1 MRTALARILMGLVV
15 GILVTTSSFATD
27 GTPRVYNGAIDVPGF
42 GDLGM
47 SLTVI
52 DEDGGL
58 SMLLTVPLQGVA
70 DLAMQTTVE
79 ESLIV
84 STIPSPGGPTFRVRE
99 NDDRTRLIGDM
110 EQRGMSFAI
119 DFGRTDAATSLRRP
133 QEPQAPFPY
142 RQRELVVRHPAGH
155 LLAGTM
161 TLPKGRGPFPCAV
174 LISGS
179 GMQDRDE
186 SLMGHKPFLVLADY
200 LTRRG
205 IAVMRFDDRGVG
217 GSTVKHSDAIRNATS
232 EDFATDVAAIVNAVR
247 WQPEINDRLV
257 GLIGHSE
264 GGLIGPMVAAADDD
278 IAFVVMLAGPGVPG
292 SDILRLQQE
301 LLFLAAGATQQQV
314 DHIVDAQVE
323 LYTVME
329 STDESAIRDGLRKL
343 IESQLAV
350 SGSTATEQE
359 MEDQIDL
366 AVRQFQSPWMK
377 FFLTYDPAPTLGML
391 DCPVLA
397 MNGTLDLQVWH
408 DQNLPVIEQII
419 NDAGGDVT
427 IVRLEGLN
435 HLFQPATTGAVGE
448 YATIET
454 TFEES
459 ALKEV
464 GDWVNW
470 QVQYE

>member
-1 MRTALARILMGLVV
+1 MRTALTRILLGLVV
-15 GILVTTSSFATD
+15 GILVTTSSFAADANRRT
-27 GTPRVYNGAIDVPGF
+27 YNGAIEVPSF
-42 GDLGM
+42 GELDM
-47 SLTVI
+47 SLIVI

-79 ESLIV
+79 DDLIV

-99 NDDRTRLIGDM
+99 SDDRTRLIGEM
-110 EQRGMSFAI
+110 EQRGMSFSIEFERA
-119 DFGRTDAATSLRRP
+119 DGATTFMRP

-217 GSTVKHSDAIRNATS
+217 ASTVEHADSIRNATS

-292 SDILRLQQE
+292 SDILLLQQE
-301 LLFLAAGATQQQV
+301 LLFLAAGASQEQV
-314 DHIVDAQVE
+314 DHIVDAQSE

-329 STDESAIRDGLRKL
+329 SADESAIRHGLRKL
-343 IESQLAV
+343 IESQMAV
-350 SGSTATEQE
+350 SASTATEQE

-366 AVRQFQSPWMK
+366 AVRQFQSPWMT
-377 FFLTYDPAPTLGML
+377 FFRTYDPAPTLGML

-408 DQNLPVIEQII
+408 DQNLPVIEQVI

-454 TFEES
+454 TIDES
-459 ALKEV
+459 ALQEV